1 MGLGFN
7 VRRRAA
13 HALARAEE
21 LLVGVV
27 SDPSIDITLSRVGT
41 QPGGWF
47 VSQEEA
53 RALALQWPAEVVL
66 READRC
72 VRHEFEVL
80 GSDPHAWSGAIPWH
94 QDVRSRRT
102 WPLHYHKRLR
112 YDLTG
117 LRGSDVKIPWELSR
131 FQHLVP
137 LAKGYLLSGKE
148 VYAKAAAADI
158 ADWLEQNPF
167 RYGVNW
173 TCAMEVAIRACNWL
187 WARWAFEGAPSWPAE
202 FQRTVMASLWQHAW
216 YIEHNLEDD
225 GGIRSNHYLADI
237 VGLLFVSVMFPN
249 LRGAAVRRAYA
260 VRELARCM
268 DEMVYPD
275 GMSFENSTSYH
286 RLAMELFAASALL
299 CRRNGIELPRA
310 FWERLEQM
318 FVVVNACTRPDGRL
332 PMVGDA
338 DDGRLFALD
347 GYSVWDRWDC
357 RSLLSLG
364 AVLFRRVDFKRTAG
378 QRHEAVDWLL
388 GSEGV
393 AVWEAL

>member
-1 MGLGFN
+1 VGFGWGL
-7 VRRRAA
+7 RRRAA
-13 HALARAEE
+13 HALA
-21 LLVGVV
+21 VV
-27 SDPSIDITLSRVGT
+27 EAVRVRILREPSVEVTAAALQAQLGC
-41 QPGGWF
+41 WF

-53 RALALQWPAEVVL
+53 RAFALQWPAEVVL

-72 VRHEFEVL
+72 VHHEFEML
-80 GSDPHAWSGAIPWH
+80 GTDSQAGSGALPWH

-117 LRGSDVKIPWELSR
+117 VRGSDVKIPWELSR

-137 LAKGYLLSGKE
+137 LAKGYLLSGNE

-202 FQRTVMASLWQHAW
+202 FQRAGVASLWQHAW
-216 YIEHNLEDD
+216 YIEHNLEDH
-225 GGIRSNHYLADI
+225 GGNRSNHYLADI
-237 VGLLFVSVMFPN
+237 VGLLFIAVMFPT
-249 LRGAAVRRAYA
+249 LPRASIRRIFA

-275 GMSFENSTSYH
+275 GVSFENSTSYQ
-286 RLAMELFAASALL
+286 RLVMELFTASAVL
-299 CRRNGIELPRA
+299 CRRNGIDLPGT
-310 FWERLEQM
+310 FWERLERM
-318 FVVVNACTRPDGRL
+318 FGFIDACTRPDGRL

-347 GYSVWDRWDC
+347 GYCVWDRWDF
-357 RSLLSLG
+357 RSLLSVG

-388 GSEGV
+388 GAKGI